1 MKLHKILSLA
11 LLAFAVMAIEVS
23 CVKTGPPGLTGDK
36 GDAGLN
42 GADANQT
49 CKLCH
54 NPTVVDAKAVEF
66 QFSKHSYGTVAFDES
81 GNTGCSPCHTQLGF
95 QSVVKNNT
103 STVFV
108 KDAVTLKYS
117 NPYAASA
124 TSDIGAISCFTCHSQ
139 LHTTYGYTDFSPLTT
154 TAAVPMTMWGGAK
167 TINLTQ
173 DGGKSNLCIKCHQPR
188 PFTSAIDGNVLD
200 YASLK
205 SAPTAAFYNSA
216 MATPVLKPGYRTHTH
231 YGTVGAIYAGM
242 GGVEF
247 AGTLGYGSSVHTTKA
262 SCSDC
267 HQAAVLN
274 KSGGHTFSAAGNF
287 NGCNTTA
294 CHGAAPVSATDAV
307 HWVNPRATIK
317 GLLNSL
323 AAKLTEGGV
332 DILNRNPDAVT
343 TDASFNNWAGLT
355 TNNYDGYLNIY
366 DPITNPTGPANNAT
380 MFQNP
385 SPASSW
391 TAAQKATNLTL
402 PTLTLTNAQMGAIIN
417 FQLCLREFSLGI
429 HNYAYTQALLTNSI
443 AILP

>member
-1 MKLHKILSLA
+1 MKLYKFFSLSFFVLSILVLGT
-11 LLAFAVMAIEVS
+11 S
-23 CVKTGPPGLTGDK
+23 CVKQGPPGLNGDK
-36 GDAGLN
+36 GDTGAN
-42 GADANQT
+42 GVDANET

-66 QFSKHSYGTVAFDES
+66 QYAKHGFGEVFFEEG

-108 KDAVTLKYS
+108 KDAAGKYS
-117 NPYAASA
+117 NPYAADP
-124 TSDIGAISCFTCHSQ
+124 TSDIGAIGCFTCHSQ

-188 PFTSAIDGNVLD
+188 PFTNSATDGNVLD
-200 YASLK
+200 YNALK
-205 SAPTAAFYNSA
+205 TNPTAVFYDAALTTNK
-216 MATPVLKPGYRTHTH
+216 LKPSYRTHTH
-231 YGTVGAIYAGM
+231 YGTVGAIVAGM

-247 AGTLGYGSSVHTTKA
+247 TGTLTYANAVHATLA

-267 HQAAVLN
+267 HQAAVLG

-287 NGCNTTA
+287 NGCNVAA
-294 CHGAAPVSATDAV
+294 CHGANTVTTGSGKY
-307 HWVNPRATIK
+307 WVNPRTTIK
-317 GLLNSL
+317 GLLDQL
-323 AAKLTEGGV
+323 AAKLTIGGI
-332 DILNRNPDAVT
+332 DILNRNPDS
-343 TDASFNNWAGLT
+343 ASNLWFGLT
-355 TNNYDGYLNIY
+355 SNNYDGYLNIY
-366 DPITNPTGPANNAT
+366 DPVNNPTGPDTNAT
-380 MFQNP
+380 LFQNP

-391 TAAQKATNLTL
+391 TAAQKATNLTY
-402 PTLTLTNAQMGAIIN
+402 PKITLTNAQMGALIN

-429 HNYAYTQALLTNSI
+429 HNLDYSKALLTNSI
-443 AILP
+443 AVLP